1 MLRSDFCDY
10 SDAYIDVKEDTVEG
24 YADDKTRNKQLIF
37 KANPPS
43 CISNINNTFIDNAED
58 LDIAMSMYNLLVCSD
73 NFL

>member
-37 KANPPS
+37 KANAPS

>member
-24 YADDKTRNKQLIF
+24 YADDKTRYKQLIF
-37 KANPPS
+37 KANAPS